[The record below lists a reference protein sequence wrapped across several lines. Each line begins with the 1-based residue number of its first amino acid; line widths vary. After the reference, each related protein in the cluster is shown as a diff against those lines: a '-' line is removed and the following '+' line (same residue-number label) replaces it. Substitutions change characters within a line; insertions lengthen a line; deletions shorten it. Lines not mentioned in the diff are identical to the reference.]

1 MGFLDKLKG
10 YFGYGILDIDLQ
22 CPTTINRHNPIV
34 AGKLLI
40 TAKKDDFVE
49 LVEMKISEVWQK
61 KDLNNEPVHKEFQ
74 LGNHKFEVQKTVK
87 AGDILSFNFNI
98 PLSLVKSMDDQ
109 MRDQGG
115 LIGAFGKMSSMLK
128 SEKSNFWFSTI
139 VHVKGASFE
148 PVKTIEMF
156 LS

>member
-1 MGFLDKLKG
+1 MGFFDSLKG
-10 YFGYGILDIDLQ
+10 YFGYGILDIELQ
-22 CPTTINRHNPIV
+22 CPTTIDRHRPIV

-40 TAKKDDFVE
+40 TAKQDEFVE
-49 LVEMKISEVWQK
+49 AVQMKISEVWQK

-74 LGNHKFEVQKTVK
+74 LGIYEFDVQRSIKT
-87 AGDILSFNFNI
+87 GEILSYNFNI
-98 PLSLVKSMDDQ
+98 PLTLVKSMDDQ
-109 MRDQGG
+109 MRDKGSV
-115 LIGAFGKMSSMLK
+115 IGTLGKMSSMLK

-139 VHVKGASFE
+139 VHVKSASFE

>member
-1 MGFLDKLKG
+1 MGFFDKLKG
-10 YFGYGILDIDLQ
+10 YFGYGILDIELQ
-22 CPTTINRHNPIV
+22 CPTTIDRHRPIV

-40 TAKKDDFVE
+40 TAKQDEFVE
-49 LVEMKISEVWQK
+49 AIQMKISEVWQK

-74 LGNHKFEVQKTVK
+74 LGIYEFDVQRSVKTGEV
-87 AGDILSFNFNI
+87 LSYNFNI
-98 PLSLVKSMDDQ
+98 PLTLVKSMDDQ
-109 MRDQGG
+109 MRDKGS
-115 LIGAFGKMSSMLK
+115 LIGALGKMSSMLK

-139 VHVKGASFE
+139 VHVKSASFE